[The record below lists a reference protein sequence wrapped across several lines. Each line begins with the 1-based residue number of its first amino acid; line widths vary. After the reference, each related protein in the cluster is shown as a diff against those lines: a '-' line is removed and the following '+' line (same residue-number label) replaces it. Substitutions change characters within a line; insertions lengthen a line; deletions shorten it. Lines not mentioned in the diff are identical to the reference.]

1 MSEIRIPKS
10 EIPEG
15 FSRATV
21 HKMRHNN
28 SGRKLGRTHSHRKA
42 LLNLL
47 ALQLFRHK
55 KIKTTLAKA
64 KETRALAESLITRAK
79 KAAIKEKETGK
90 PDVHARRMVYRN
102 MKDREV
108 LTELFGAIVEKTA
121 DRPGGY
127 TRVVKLGQRYGDAAE
142 MALLELVDWNVEQ
155 DNAAVRPR
163 TRTERKKQPK
173 KGQEPLGVGM
183 PNAAP
188 GITASEPA

>member
-1 MSEIRIPKS
+1 
-10 EIPEG
+10 
-15 FSRATV
+15 
-21 HKMRHNN
+21 MRHNN

-64 KETRALAESLITRAK
+64 KEARRLAETMITRAK
-79 KAAIKEKETGK
+79 RAAVKEKETGK
-90 PDVHARRMVYRN
+90 QDVHARRMIYRDI
-102 MKDREV
+102 KDRDV
-108 LTELFGAIVEKTA
+108 ITELFGPIVEKTA
-121 DRPGGY
+121 ERPGGY

-155 DNAAVRPR
+155 DTGAVRPR
-163 TRTERKKQPK
+163 PRAERQKQPK
-173 KGQEPLGVGM
+173 KNAKATEVGTANVA

-188 GITASEPA
+188 GVTA